1 MTVLLTGAAGFIGY
15 HVAEAL
21 LAADTPVIGVDNL
34 NHYYDVRLKQ
44 ARLDRLTPRPGFTF
58 HAIDVA
64 DRAAM
69 EALAAAHPGI
79 EVIVHLAAQAG
90 VRHSLV
96 DPHAY
101 VQTNVV
107 GHLVVLEIARR
118 LPRLRHL
125 VYASTSSVY
134 GASQALPFRETDRT
148 DTPLSLYAATKLA
161 DELMGHAYAHLFG
174 IPQTGLRFFT
184 VYGPWG
190 RPDMAYYSF
199 ARAIVAG
206 EPITLF
212 DDGWLKRDFTY
223 IDDIVAGVVGV
234 LDRAPPSLMGGGKG
248 PPAGGG
254 VTPPPNLG
262 PLRGPSPQGE
272 GVPFARSAPASPP
285 ARVLNIGNHR
295 AEEVRTLVALLEQ
308 GLGRNAV
315 VRSAA
320 RPAADVMETF
330 ASVEAIGR
338 LAGFVP
344 RVSLA
349 EGIGRFVAWFRAFH
363 GV

>member
-21 LAADTPVIGVDNL
+21 LAAGTPVIGVDDL

-58 HAIDVA
+58 HPIDIA

-69 EALAAAHPGI
+69 ETLAAAHPGI
-79 EVIVHLAAQAG
+79 EIIVHLAAQAG

-101 VQTNVV
+101 ARSNMV
-107 GHLVVLEIARR
+107 GHLVMLEVARL

-134 GASQALPFRETDRT
+134 GASQALPFQETDRT

-161 DELMGHAYAHLFG
+161 DELMSHAYAHLFA

-199 ARAIVAG
+199 ARAIAAG
-206 EPITLF
+206 EPITLYE
-212 DDGWLKRDFTY
+212 DGRLKRDFTY
-223 IDDIVAGVVGV
+223 IDDIVTGVMGV
-234 LDRAPPSLMGGGKG
+234 LDQPPSGAPP
-248 PPAGGG
+248 
-254 VTPPPNLG
+254 V
-262 PLRGPSPQGE
+262 
-272 GVPFARSAPASPP
+272 
-285 ARVLNIGNHR
+285 RVLNIGNHR
-295 AEEVRTLVALLEQ
+295 AEEVRTLVVLLEQ
-308 GLGRNAV
+308 GLGRAAV
-315 VRSAA
+315 VLSAP
-320 RPAADVMETF
+320 RPAADVSATF

-338 LAGFVP
+338 VAGFAP